1 GSVTFTDESNGSIL
15 DSVALSNGTPTFATA
30 ALAPGTRNIVARYG
44 GSATFA
50 PSSSA
55 ALLLPVARA
64 GADPG
69 AYPINTRPR
78 GRQTTGTL
86 RAGSLTKK
94 WSVTLGGAGG
104 GFVEAGDVSYPVI
117 AGGRVFVTVEHA
129 DTSGTTLYALDAA
142 TGATDWSVELGGT
155 FGFSA
160 LAYDGR
166 RVFALNY
173 DGVLTAFAAATG
185 HQLWSVQMPVQA
197 GVTPS
202 FTAPPTG
209 YDGIVYV
216 SGAGTVYPVSHAG

>member
-1 GSVTFTDESNGSIL
+1 
-15 DSVALSNGTPTFATA
+15 
-30 ALAPGTRNIVARYG
+30 
-44 GSATFA
+44 
-50 PSSSA
+50 
-55 ALLLPVARA
+55 
-64 GADPG
+64 
-69 AYPINTRPR
+69 
-78 GRQTTGTL
+78 TT
-86 RAGSLTKK
+86 GSLTKK

-117 AGGRVFVTVEHA
+117 AGGRVFVTVEHT
-129 DTSGTTLYALDAA
+129 DTSGTTLYALNAA
-142 TGATDWSVELGGT
+142 TGGARWSGGVGGGL
-155 FGFSA
+155 GFSRPA
-160 LAYDGR
+160 PDGR

-216 SGAGTVYPVSHAG
+216 SGAGTVYAVSEAGGIVRWKRSVDGGDKSSPAVDGSGGDVSYARNQDYRVSLAGPLGWHHAGRWGGGGRSNPG